1 MPSRAEACA
10 FLSYYGSVANG
21 AFRASAQ
28 MGHAVGRSCAHML
41 VSVVIPCYY
50 SEATIG
56 KVVRLTREEL
66 DRGGYGHEFVLV
78 NDGSTDGT
86 FAQISELAAE
96 DPQVVGIDCAKNLGQ
111 HAAIM
116 AGLAHATG
124 DVVMVMDDDMQTHPS
139 QCLKLL
145 DAIAAHDEVDVVFA
159 EWPEHKEAL
168 WRRAGSDF
176 AAWSTRIMTKRPKEI
191 YSSNYFVMRNYI
203 RDEVV
208 RYTGPY
214 PYVQG
219 LLFRSTHNMMNVEV
233 EHFERESGT
242 SGYTLKTLVRLW
254 ANVLGFSMLPLR
266 VASVLGLVIG
276 IIGIVSAIGVIVSR
290 ALDPSMAMGW
300 PSTMAAL
307 LTCSGLIMLFMGI
320 TGEYIGRLYMTA
332 NNAPQY
338 VLRRV
343 IDNRDAT
350 KGSGPSVT
358 S

>member
-1 MPSRAEACA
+1 
-10 FLSYYGSVANG
+10 
-21 AFRASAQ
+21 
-28 MGHAVGRSCAHML
+28 ML

-56 KVVRLTREEL
+56 KVVRLTRDEL
-66 DRGGYGHEFVLV
+66 VRGGYDYEFVLV

-86 FAQISELAAE
+86 FAQIQQLCAE
-96 DPQVVGIDCAKNLGQ
+96 DPRVVGIDCAKNLGQ

-124 DVVMVMDDDMQTHPS
+124 DAVMVMDDDMQTHPS
-139 QCLKLL
+139 QCLKLV
-145 DAIAAHDEVDVVFA
+145 DALAAHDEVDVVFA

-191 YSSNYFVMRNYI
+191 YSSNFFVLRDYI

-219 LLFRSTHNMMNVEV
+219 LLFRSTHSMMNVEV
-233 EHFERESGT
+233 EHFERESGS
-242 SGYTLKTLVRLW
+242 SGYTLKTLIRLW

-266 VASVLGLVIG
+266 VASVLGAIIG
-276 IIGIVSAIGVIVSR
+276 VVGIVSAIGVIVAR
-290 ALDPSMAMGW
+290 AMDPTMAMGW
-300 PSTMAAL
+300 PSTMAAM
-307 LTCSGLIMLFMGI
+307 LTCSGLILLFMGI

-332 NNAPQY
+332 NNAPQF

-343 IDNRDAT
+343 IDNRNVSLGSDPYDT
-350 KGSGPSVT
+350 LRGPDVSKGSDPFDTFSSGRS
-358 S
+358 SR